1 MATTQQLL
9 NKYDIDLDNIPN
21 HIAIIMDGN
30 GRWAKKNNLQIKE
43 GHARGVSALK
53 EIVKESVNQNIE
65 SLTVYAFSTE
75 NWKRPKSEVKAIN
88 NLIVN
93 SINNELDELI
103 EQNVKVRFFGDYSN
117 FGKKTYEKIKFAEE
131 KSFSNKPKL
140 RLNVALGYGGKMDII
155 NIAREVSR
163 LKIKASDIN
172 DHIINELSQVP
183 EPSIELL
190 IRTGGDTRISNF
202 LLYQIA
208 YSEIHFVRK
217 LWPDYSKKDFKRN
230 INKYFN
236 SERRFGE
243 RT

>member
-1 MATTQQLL
+1 MNLK
-9 NKYDIDLDNIPN
+9 N
-21 HIAIIMDGN
+21 IAIIMDGN

-103 EQNVKVRFFGDYSN
+103 EQKVKIRFFGDYSN

-172 DHIINELSQVP
+172 DHTINELSQVP
-183 EPSIELL
+183 EPSIDLL

>member
-1 MATTQQLL
+1 MNLK
-9 NKYDIDLDNIPN
+9 N
-21 HIAIIMDGN
+21 IAIIMDGN

-103 EQNVKVRFFGDYSN
+103 EQKVKVRFFGDYSN

-140 RLNVALGYGGKMDII
+140 RLNIALGYGGKMDII

-172 DHIINELSQVP
+172 ERTINELSQVP
-183 EPSIELL
+183 ESSIDLL

>member
-1 MATTQQLL
+1 MNLK
-9 NKYDIDLDNIPN
+9 N
-21 HIAIIMDGN
+21 IAIIMDGN

-53 EIVKESVNQNIE
+53 EKVKESVNQNIE

-103 EQNVKVRFFGDYSN
+103 EQRVKVRFFGDYSD

-131 KSFSNKPKL
+131 KSFLNKPKL

-172 DHIINELSQVP
+172 DHTINELSQVP
-183 EPSIELL
+183 EPSIDLL

>member
-1 MATTQQLL
+1 MNLK
-9 NKYDIDLDNIPN
+9 N
-21 HIAIIMDGN
+21 IAIIMDGN

-93 SINNELDELI
+93 SINSELDELI
-103 EQNVKVRFFGDYSN
+103 EQKVKIRFFGDYSN

-131 KSFSNKPKL
+131 KSFINKPSI
-140 RLNVALGYGGKMDII
+140 RLNIAIGYGGKMDII

-163 LKIKASDIN
+163 LKIKSSDIN
-172 DHIINELSQVP
+172 EHKISELSQVP
-183 EPSIELL
+183 ESNIDLL

-208 YSEIHFVRK
+208 YAEIHFVKK
-217 LWPDYSKKDFKRN
+217 LWPDYSKHDFKKN

>member
-1 MATTQQLL
+1 MNLK
-9 NKYDIDLDNIPN
+9 N
-21 HIAIIMDGN
+21 IAIIMDGN

-88 NLIVN
+88 NLIVK
-93 SINNELDELI
+93 SINNELDDLI
-103 EQNVKVRFFGDYSN
+103 EENVKVRFFGDYSN

-140 RLNVALGYGGKMDII
+140 RLNIALGYGGKMDII

-172 DHIINELSQVP
+172 DHTINELSQVP
-183 EPSIELL
+183 EPSIDLL

-208 YSEIHFVRK
+208 YSEIHFVKK
-217 LWPDYSKKDFKRN
+217 LWPDYSKQDFKRN
-230 INKYFN
+230 INKYLN

>member
-1 MATTQQLL
+1 MNLK
-9 NKYDIDLDNIPN
+9 N
-21 HIAIIMDGN
+21 IAIIMDGN

-117 FGKKTYEKIKFAEE
+117 FGKKTYEKINFAEE

-140 RLNVALGYGGKMDII
+140 RLNIALGYGGKMDII

-172 DHIINELSQVP
+172 DYTINELSQVP
-183 EPSIELL
+183 EPSIDLL

>member
-1 MATTQQLL
+1 MNLK
-9 NKYDIDLDNIPN
+9 N
-21 HIAIIMDGN
+21 IAIIMDGN

-103 EQNVKVRFFGDYSN
+103 EQKVQIRFFGDYSN

-172 DHIINELSQVP
+172 DHTINELSQVP
-183 EPSIELL
+183 ESSIDLL

-217 LWPDYSKKDFKRN
+217 LWPDYSKQDFKRN

>member
-1 MATTQQLL
+1 
-9 NKYDIDLDNIPN
+9 
-21 HIAIIMDGN
+21 MDGN

-103 EQNVKVRFFGDYSN
+103 EQNVKVRFFGDFSN

-140 RLNVALGYGGKMDII
+140 RLNIALGYGGKMDII

-172 DHIINELSQVP
+172 DHTINELSQVP
-183 EPSIELL
+183 EPSIDLL

>member
-1 MATTQQLL
+1 MNLK
-9 NKYDIDLDNIPN
+9 N
-21 HIAIIMDGN
+21 IAIIMDGN

-183 EPSIELL
+183 ESSIDLL

>member
-1 MATTQQLL
+1 
-9 NKYDIDLDNIPN
+9 
-21 HIAIIMDGN
+21 MDGN

-43 GHARGVSALK
+43 GHIKGVSALK
-53 EIVKESVNQNIE
+53 EIVREAVNQNIE

-75 NWKRPKSEVKAIN
+75 NWKRPKSEIKSIN

-103 EQNVKVRFFGDYSN
+103 EQNVKVRFFGDYFN

-172 DHIINELSQVP
+172 DHTINELSQVP
-183 EPSIELL
+183 ESSIDLL

>member
-1 MATTQQLL
+1 MNLK
-9 NKYDIDLDNIPN
+9 N
-21 HIAIIMDGN
+21 IAIIMDGN

-103 EQNVKVRFFGDYSN
+103 EQKVKVRFFGDYSN

-172 DHIINELSQVP
+172 DHTINELSQVP
-183 EPSIELL
+183 ESSIDLL

>member
-1 MATTQQLL
+1 MNLK
-9 NKYDIDLDNIPN
+9 N
-21 HIAIIMDGN
+21 IAIIMDGN

-88 NLIVN
+88 NLIIN

-103 EQNVKVRFFGDYSN
+103 EQRVKVRFFGDYSN

-140 RLNVALGYGGKMDII
+140 RLNIALGYGGKMDII

-172 DHIINELSQVP
+172 DHTINELSQVP
-183 EPSIELL
+183 EPSIDLL

-217 LWPDYSKKDFKRN
+217 LWPDYSKQDFNRN

>member
-1 MATTQQLL
+1 MNLK
-9 NKYDIDLDNIPN
+9 N
-21 HIAIIMDGN
+21 IAIIMDGN

-88 NLIVN
+88 NLIIN

-140 RLNVALGYGGKMDII
+140 RLNIALGYGGKMDII

-172 DHIINELSQVP
+172 DHTINELSQVP
-183 EPSIELL
+183 EPSIDLL

>member
-1 MATTQQLL
+1 MNLK
-9 NKYDIDLDNIPN
+9 N
-21 HIAIIMDGN
+21 IAIIMDGN

-172 DHIINELSQVP
+172 DHTINELSQVP
-183 EPSIELL
+183 ESNIDLL

>member
-1 MATTQQLL
+1 MNLK
-9 NKYDIDLDNIPN
+9 N
-21 HIAIIMDGN
+21 IAIIMDGN

-103 EQNVKVRFFGDYSN
+103 EQKVKVRFFGDYSN

-140 RLNVALGYGGKMDII
+140 RLNIALGYGGKMDII

-172 DHIINELSQVP
+172 DHTINELSQVP
-183 EPSIELL
+183 ESNIDLL

-208 YSEIHFVRK
+208 YSEIHFVKK
-217 LWPDYSKKDFKRN
+217 LWPDYSKQDFKRN

>member
-1 MATTQQLL
+1 MNLK
-9 NKYDIDLDNIPN
+9 N
-21 HIAIIMDGN
+21 IAIIMDGN

-140 RLNVALGYGGKMDII
+140 RLNIALGYGGKMDII

-172 DHIINELSQVP
+172 DHTINELSQVP
-183 EPSIELL
+183 ESSIDLL

-230 INKYFN
+230 INIYFN

>member
-1 MATTQQLL
+1 MNLK
-9 NKYDIDLDNIPN
+9 N
-21 HIAIIMDGN
+21 IAIIMDGN

-103 EQNVKVRFFGDYSN
+103 EQKVKVRFFGDYSN

-140 RLNVALGYGGKMDII
+140 RLNIALGYGGKMDII

-172 DHIINELSQVP
+172 DHTINELSQVP
-183 EPSIELL
+183 ESSIDLL

>member
-1 MATTQQLL
+1 MNLK
-9 NKYDIDLDNIPN
+9 N
-21 HIAIIMDGN
+21 IAIIMDGN
-30 GRWAKKNNLQIKE
+30 GRWAKKNNLKIKE
-43 GHARGVSALK
+43 GHAKGVLALK
-53 EIVKESVNQNIE
+53 EIVKESVAQNIE
-65 SLTVYAFSTE
+65 SLTVFAFSTE

-103 EQNVKVRFFGDYSN
+103 EQKVKVKFFGDYSN
-117 FGKKTYEKIKFAEE
+117 FGKKTFEKIEFAHE
-131 KSFSNKPKL
+131 KSLIDKPKL

-155 NIAREVSR
+155 NIAKEVSR

-172 DHIINELSQVP
+172 DHTISELSQVP
-183 EPSIELL
+183 ESNIDLL

-217 LWPDYSKKDFKRN
+217 LWPDYSKRDFKRN
-230 INKYFN
+230 INKYTN

>member
-1 MATTQQLL
+1 MNLK
-9 NKYDIDLDNIPN
+9 N
-21 HIAIIMDGN
+21 IAIIMDGN

-103 EQNVKVRFFGDYSN
+103 EQKVKVRFFGDYSN

-140 RLNVALGYGGKMDII
+140 RLNIALGYGGKMDII

-172 DHIINELSQVP
+172 DHTINELSQVP
-183 EPSIELL
+183 EPSIDLL

>member
-1 MATTQQLL
+1 MNLK
-9 NKYDIDLDNIPN
+9 N
-21 HIAIIMDGN
+21 IAIIMDGN

-172 DHIINELSQVP
+172 DHTINELSQVP
-183 EPSIELL
+183 ESSIDLL

-208 YSEIHFVRK
+208 YSEIHFVKK
-217 LWPDYSKKDFKRN
+217 LWPDYSKQDFRRN

>member
-1 MATTQQLL
+1 MNLK
-9 NKYDIDLDNIPN
+9 N
-21 HIAIIMDGN
+21 IAIIMDGN

-103 EQNVKVRFFGDYSN
+103 EQKVKVRFFGDYSN

-131 KSFSNKPKL
+131 KSLINKPKL

-172 DHIINELSQVP
+172 DHTINELSQVP
-183 EPSIELL
+183 ESNIDLL
-190 IRTGGDTRISNF
+190 IRTGGDSRISNF

-208 YSEIHFVRK
+208 YSEIHFVKK
-217 LWPDYSKKDFKRN
+217 LWPDYSKQDFKRN
-230 INKYFN
+230 INKYFK

>member
-1 MATTQQLL
+1 MNLK
-9 NKYDIDLDNIPN
+9 NV
-21 HIAIIMDGN
+21 AIIMDGN

-43 GHARGVSALK
+43 GHARGVLALK

-75 NWKRPKSEVKAIN
+75 NWKRPKSEVKTIN

-103 EQNVKVRFFGDYSN
+103 EQKVKVRFFGDYSN
-117 FGKKTYEKIKFAEE
+117 FGKKTFEKIEFAHE
-131 KSFSNKPKL
+131 KSSINKPKL

-155 NIAREVSR
+155 NIAKEVSR
-163 LKIKASDIN
+163 LKIKTSDIN
-172 DHIINELSQVP
+172 DNTISELSQVP
-183 EPSIELL
+183 ESNIDLL

-208 YSEIHFVRK
+208 YSEIHFVKK
-217 LWPDYSKKDFKRN
+217 LWPDYSKLDFKRN

-243 RT
+243 RS

>member
-1 MATTQQLL
+1 MNLK
-9 NKYDIDLDNIPN
+9 N
-21 HIAIIMDGN
+21 IAIIMDGN

-43 GHARGVSALK
+43 GHARGVLALK

-65 SLTVYAFSTE
+65 SLTVFAFSTE

-103 EQNVKVRFFGDYSN
+103 EQKVKVRFFGDYSN
-117 FGKKTYEKIKFAEE
+117 FGKKTFEKIEFAHE
-131 KSFSNKPKL
+131 KSLINKPKL

-155 NIAREVSR
+155 NIAKEVSR
-163 LKIKASDIN
+163 LKIKTSDIN
-172 DHIINELSQVP
+172 DNTISELSQVP
-183 EPSIELL
+183 ESNIDLL

-208 YSEIHFVRK
+208 YSEIHFVKK
-217 LWPDYSKKDFKRN
+217 LWPDYSKQDFKRN

>member
-1 MATTQQLL
+1 MNLK
-9 NKYDIDLDNIPN
+9 N
-21 HIAIIMDGN
+21 IAIIMDGN

-103 EQNVKVRFFGDYSN
+103 EQKVKVRFFGDYYN

-131 KSFSNKPKL
+131 KSFINKPKL

-172 DHIINELSQVP
+172 DHTINELSQVP
-183 EPSIELL
+183 EPSIDLL

-208 YSEIHFVRK
+208 YSEIHFVKK
-217 LWPDYSKKDFKRN
+217 LWPDYSKQDFKRN
-230 INKYFN
+230 IKKYFN

>member
-1 MATTQQLL
+1 MNLK
-9 NKYDIDLDNIPN
+9 N
-21 HIAIIMDGN
+21 IAIIMDGN

-43 GHARGVSALK
+43 GHERGVLALK

-103 EQNVKVRFFGDYSN
+103 EQKVKVRFFGDYSN

-140 RLNVALGYGGKMDII
+140 RLNIALGYGGKMDII

-163 LKIKASDIN
+163 LKIKATDIN
-172 DHIINELSQVP
+172 DHTISELSQVP
-183 EPSIELL
+183 ESNIDLL

-208 YSEIHFVRK
+208 YSEIHFVKK
-217 LWPDYSKKDFKRN
+217 LWPDYSKQDFKRN

>member
-1 MATTQQLL
+1 MNLK
-9 NKYDIDLDNIPN
+9 N
-21 HIAIIMDGN
+21 IAIIMDGN
-30 GRWAKKNNLQIKE
+30 GRWAKKNNRQIKE
-43 GHARGVSALK
+43 GHTKGVSALK
-53 EIVKESVNQNIE
+53 EIVKEAVNQNIE

-75 NWKRPKSEVKAIN
+75 NWKRPKSEIKSIN

-93 SINNELDELI
+93 SINNELEELI
-103 EQNVKVRFFGDYSN
+103 EQKVKVRFFGDYSN
-117 FGKKTYEKIKFAEE
+117 FGKKTYEKIKFAAE
-131 KSFSNKPKL
+131 KSFFKKPNL

-155 NIAREVSR
+155 NISREVSR

-172 DHIINELSQVP
+172 DHTISKLSQVP
-183 EPSIELL
+183 EASIDLL

-208 YSEIHFVRK
+208 YSEIHFVKK
-217 LWPDYSKKDFKRN
+217 LWPDYSKQDFKRN

>member
-1 MATTQQLL
+1 MNLK
-9 NKYDIDLDNIPN
+9 NV
-21 HIAIIMDGN
+21 AIIMDGN

-43 GHARGVSALK
+43 GHARGVLALK

-103 EQNVKVRFFGDYSN
+103 EQKVKVRFFGYYSN
-117 FGKKTYEKIKFAEE
+117 FGKKTSEKIEFAHE
-131 KSFSNKPKL
+131 KSSINKPKL

-155 NIAREVSR
+155 NIAKKVSR
-163 LKIKASDIN
+163 LKIKTSDIN
-172 DHIINELSQVP
+172 DNTISELSQVP
-183 EPSIELL
+183 ESNIDLL

-208 YSEIHFVRK
+208 YSEIHFVKK
-217 LWPDYSKKDFKRN
+217 LWPDYSKLDFKRN

-243 RT
+243 RS

>member
-1 MATTQQLL
+1 MNLK
-9 NKYDIDLDNIPN
+9 N
-21 HIAIIMDGN
+21 IAIIMDGN

-140 RLNVALGYGGKMDII
+140 RLNIALGYGGKMDII

-172 DHIINELSQVP
+172 DHTINELSQVP
-183 EPSIELL
+183 ELSIDLL

-217 LWPDYSKKDFKRN
+217 LWPDYSKQDFKRN

>member
-1 MATTQQLL
+1 MNLK
-9 NKYDIDLDNIPN
+9 N
-21 HIAIIMDGN
+21 IAIIMDGN
-30 GRWAKKNNLQIKE
+30 GRWAKKNNLQIEE

-53 EIVKESVNQNIE
+53 EIVEESVNQNIE

-103 EQNVKVRFFGDYSN
+103 EQKVKVRFFGDYFD

-131 KSFSNKPKL
+131 KSFINKPKL
-140 RLNVALGYGGKMDII
+140 RLNIALGYGGKMDII

-172 DHIINELSQVP
+172 DHTINELSQVP
-183 EPSIELL
+183 EPSIDLL

>member
-1 MATTQQLL
+1 MNLK
-9 NKYDIDLDNIPN
+9 N
-21 HIAIIMDGN
+21 IAIIMDGN

-117 FGKKTYEKIKFAEE
+117 FGKKTYEKIKFAEV

-140 RLNVALGYGGKMDII
+140 RLNIALGYGGKMDII

-172 DHIINELSQVP
+172 DHTINELSQVP
-183 EPSIELL
+183 EPSIDLL

-217 LWPDYSKKDFKRN
+217 LWPDYSKQDFKRN

>member
-1 MATTQQLL
+1 MNLK
-9 NKYDIDLDNIPN
+9 N
-21 HIAIIMDGN
+21 IAIIMDGN

-88 NLIVN
+88 DLIVN

-172 DHIINELSQVP
+172 DHTINELSQVP
-183 EPSIELL
+183 EPTIDLL

-208 YSEIHFVRK
+208 YSEIHFVKK
-217 LWPDYSKKDFKRN
+217 LWPDYSKQDFKRN

>member
-1 MATTQQLL
+1 MNLK
-9 NKYDIDLDNIPN
+9 N
-21 HIAIIMDGN
+21 IAIIMDGN

-103 EQNVKVRFFGDYSN
+103 EQKVKIRFFGDYSN

-172 DHIINELSQVP
+172 DHTINELSQVP
-183 EPSIELL
+183 ESSIDLL

>member
-1 MATTQQLL
+1 MNLK
-9 NKYDIDLDNIPN
+9 NV
-21 HIAIIMDGN
+21 AIIMDGN

-43 GHARGVSALK
+43 GHARGVLALK

-103 EQNVKVRFFGDYSN
+103 EQKVKVRFFGDYSN
-117 FGKKTYEKIKFAEE
+117 FGKKTSEKIEFAHE
-131 KSFSNKPKL
+131 KSSINKPKL

-155 NIAREVSR
+155 NIAKEVSR
-163 LKIKASDIN
+163 LKIKTSDIN
-172 DHIINELSQVP
+172 DNTISELSQVP
-183 EPSIELL
+183 ESNIDLL

-208 YSEIHFVRK
+208 YSEIHFVKK
-217 LWPDYSKKDFKRN
+217 LWPDYSKLDFKRN
-230 INKYFN
+230 IKKYFN

-243 RT
+243 RS

>member
-1 MATTQQLL
+1 MNLK
-9 NKYDIDLDNIPN
+9 N
-21 HIAIIMDGN
+21 IAIIMDGN

-43 GHARGVSALK
+43 GHIKGVSALK
-53 EIVKESVNQNIE
+53 EIVKEAVNQNIE

-75 NWKRPKSEVKAIN
+75 NWKRPKSEIKSIN

-93 SINNELDELI
+93 SINNELEELI
-103 EQNVKVRFFGDYSN
+103 EQKVKVRFFGDYSN

-131 KSFSNKPKL
+131 KSFFKKPNL

-172 DHIINELSQVP
+172 DHTISKLSQVP
-183 EPSIELL
+183 EASIDLL

-208 YSEIHFVRK
+208 YSEIHFVKK

>member
-1 MATTQQLL
+1 MNLK
-9 NKYDIDLDNIPN
+9 N
-21 HIAIIMDGN
+21 IAIIMDGN

-140 RLNVALGYGGKMDII
+140 RLNIALGYGGKMDII

-172 DHIINELSQVP
+172 DHTINELSQVP
-183 EPSIELL
+183 ESSIDLL

-217 LWPDYSKKDFKRN
+217 LWPDYSKQDFKRN
-230 INKYFN
+230 INKYFK
-236 SERRFGE
+236 SERRYGE

>member
-1 MATTQQLL
+1 MNLR
-9 NKYDIDLDNIPN
+9 N
-21 HIAIIMDGN
+21 IAIIMDGN

-43 GHARGVSALK
+43 GHAKGVLALK
-53 EIVKESVNQNIE
+53 EIVRESVNQDIE
-65 SLTVYAFSTE
+65 SLSVYAFSTE

-103 EQNVKVRFFGDYSN
+103 EQKVKVRFFGDYSN

-131 KSFSNKPKL
+131 KSFINKPKL

-172 DHIINELSQVP
+172 EHTISELSQVP
-183 EPSIELL
+183 ESSIDLL

-208 YSEIHFVRK
+208 YSEIHFVKK
-217 LWPDYSKKDFKRN
+217 LWPDYSKQDFKRN

>member
-1 MATTQQLL
+1 MNLK
-9 NKYDIDLDNIPN
+9 NV
-21 HIAIIMDGN
+21 AIIMDGN
-30 GRWAKKNNLQIKE
+30 GRWAKKNNLRIKE
-43 GHARGVSALK
+43 GHARGVLALK

-75 NWKRPKSEVKAIN
+75 NWQRPKSEVKAIN

-103 EQNVKVRFFGDYSN
+103 EQKVKVRFFGDYSN
-117 FGKKTYEKIKFAEE
+117 FGKKTFEKIEFAHE
-131 KSFSNKPKL
+131 KSSINKPKL

-155 NIAREVSR
+155 NIAKEVSR
-163 LKIKASDIN
+163 LKIKTSDIN
-172 DHIINELSQVP
+172 DNTISELSQVP
-183 EPSIELL
+183 ESNIDLL

-208 YSEIHFVRK
+208 YSEIHFVKK
-217 LWPDYSKKDFKRN
+217 LWPDYSKLDFKRN

-243 RT
+243 RS

>member
-1 MATTQQLL
+1 MNLK
-9 NKYDIDLDNIPN
+9 N
-21 HIAIIMDGN
+21 IAIIMDGN

-140 RLNVALGYGGKMDII
+140 RLNIALGYGGKMDII

-172 DHIINELSQVP
+172 DNTINELSQVP
-183 EPSIELL
+183 ESNIDLL

-208 YSEIHFVRK
+208 YSEIHFVKK
-217 LWPDYSKKDFKRN
+217 LWPDYSKQDFKRN

>member
-1 MATTQQLL
+1 MNLK
-9 NKYDIDLDNIPN
+9 NV
-21 HIAIIMDGN
+21 AIIMDGN

-43 GHARGVSALK
+43 GHARGVLALK

-103 EQNVKVRFFGDYSN
+103 EQKVKVRFFGDYSN
-117 FGKKTYEKIKFAEE
+117 FGKKTSEKIEFAHE
-131 KSFSNKPKL
+131 KSSINKPKL

-155 NIAREVSR
+155 NIAKEVSR
-163 LKIKASDIN
+163 LKIKTSDIN
-172 DHIINELSQVP
+172 DNTISELSQVP
-183 EPSIELL
+183 VSNIDLL

-208 YSEIHFVRK
+208 YSEIHFVKK
-217 LWPDYSKKDFKRN
+217 LWPDYSKLDFKRN
-230 INKYFN
+230 IKKYFN

-243 RT
+243 RS